1 MSIEIS
7 LQNPAGKSQNG
18 KLNELGS
25 IIAKNMDDLK
35 SYLKFLHMQQQALI
49 KGNLPE
55 LEQSVLNQEKILSS
69 IDENQNLTTELML
82 SIIKENSLE
91 IKSPGIRGFLESIK
105 DTYKIIKP
113 AKYVSPDPKVRV
125 DIQRSQLDPCFDRF
139 DNDP

>member
-55 LEQSVLNQEKILSS
+55 L
-69 IDENQNLTTELML
+69 
-82 SIIKENSLE
+82 
-91 IKSPGIRGFLESIK
+91 
-105 DTYKIIKP
+105 
-113 AKYVSPDPKVRV
+113 
-125 DIQRSQLDPCFDRF
+125 
-139 DNDP
+139 